1 MGLPRVHWTN
11 RFGTRMLLDGHVI
24 KMDDLHIMVANLLQ
38 RSKEHLVSK
47 VLKGLELEADISYT
61 FGPDTA
67 VIDDLSRTTPGHSF
81 LTGPLNPFLGM
92 TTLLAKAFLQHP
104 KVKGHFHSGLD
115 EENKPICIRRN
126 ISDWLR
132 EVEHATE
139 NICLLMFLL
148 GGQSPR
154 GTEFNVIKL
163 VNITTRLRGIFWLDG
178 WLMYLV
184 TELFMILHAL
194 VRPLTVDWTFE
205 LYGEAR
211 ARVQESTLMASEGTL
226 ITSDRMSH
234 FLEQLTLEHT
244 ELAMGY
250 RRWRHC
256 GIAVM
261 QRHLLIQEA
270 DEEGDVANS
279 VFDMQAAHTTKLAN
293 ALYALKTSEWHL
305 MTSTAVAKFMDASQR
320 SHDWML
326 IKIRG
331 SASRIDAGEA
341 QAISSMAQDPLVRQR
356 SDDAVDAIASAE
368 KRMAQSLADTE
379 KRLAA
384 LMELSSQTTAEEMSE
399 LAAATTKVTAVGV
412 EPPVQIGHPGEV
424 HVRMLQTVLK
434 DASASFKGNYQ
445 GVALATVSA
454 RQPHVLAVLATGL
467 GKSVLFMGPASVEPM
482 VTVVIAPLVAL
493 KLDIKQ
499 RALQAGVDC
508 SEWRHGLLQ
517 DRGLVI
523 LSGET
528 AGLETFWDWALLQYN
543 QKKLA
548 RICIDEVHLLLTSAH
563 YRPLLGLLAGIGTL
577 GVPVLH
583 MTATLPPVLKP
594 HIKAAVGIQS
604 MTVVR
609 SPTQR
614 PEIEIHAFTS
624 QLSPGE
630 VILVQRSSKEDAK
643 KIAQKLGC
651 PVLHADLSEA
661 EKLAILQGW
670 QLATYACVVATSAF
684 GVGVH
689 HPCCRVVL
697 VLGSYGLL
705 ELDGQQCDNC
715 QRELEWLNAQ
725 NQPLWRTP
733 ARAFPPAQLN
743 KNPHQLVARIPRLP
757 KVTSQRDKPAAS
769 TSGLS
774 GEGQAT
780 PQPLSPVVA
789 PALQPHFSPSSPPA
803 MDLDPE
809 EYLTF
814 STAKLRNAM
823 SRLKDRCVFCNF
835 NGRSDSH
842 LIGECNSAP
851 PPSIARGLSH
861 LGNGSSVEETKSG
874 LRKIPYGLGCYTCWY
889 PVGRLHPKLVQGN
902 VTCDRPDQLP
912 QLAWLVHH
920 TPQVQRRF
928 QEYFGTK
935 FSKPLEMFEWCQ
947 TESMQ
952 ERGSINVHI
961 LLVWYMERIKGLSL
975 VG

>member
-1 MGLPRVHWTN
+1 
-11 RFGTRMLLDGHVI
+11 
-24 KMDDLHIMVANLLQ
+24 MVAHLLQ

-47 VLKGLELEADISYT
+47 VLKGLELEADIGYT

-67 VIDDLSRTTPGHSF
+67 VIDDLSRTTPGYSF
-81 LTGPLNPFLGM
+81 LPDPLNPCLGM

-104 KVKGHFHSGLD
+104 KVKRHFHSGLD
-115 EENKPICIRRN
+115 EENKPIWIRRN

-148 GGQSPR
+148 GGQYPR

-178 WLMYLV
+178 WLMYLVGYSKIGSITQRDRVIVHGLPWEV

-211 ARVQESTLMASEGTL
+211 ARVQELTLMASEGTL

-234 FLEQLTLEHT
+234 LLEQLTLEHT
-244 ELAMGY
+244 GLAMGY

-261 QRHLLIQEA
+261 RCHILILEA

-356 SDDAVDAIASAE
+356 LDDAVDAIASAE

-384 LMELSSQTTAEEMSE
+384 LMELSSQTTAEKMSE

-412 EPPVQIGHPGEV
+412 EPPVQIWHPGVV

-434 DASASFKGNYQ
+434 DAPASFKGNYQ

-454 RQPHVLAVLATGL
+454 QQPHILAVLATGI

-482 VTVVIAPLVAL
+482 VMVVIAPLVAL

-523 LSGET
+523 LSGKT
-528 AGLETFWDWALLQYN
+528 AGLETFWYWALLQYN

-548 RICIDEVHLLLTSAH
+548 RI
-563 YRPLLGLLAGIGTL
+563 
-577 GVPVLH
+577 
-583 MTATLPPVLKP
+583 
-594 HIKAAVGIQS
+594 
-604 MTVVR
+604 
-609 SPTQR
+609 
-614 PEIEIHAFTS
+614 
-624 QLSPGE
+624 
-630 VILVQRSSKEDAK
+630 
-643 KIAQKLGC
+643 
-651 PVLHADLSEA
+651 
-661 EKLAILQGW
+661 
-670 QLATYACVVATSAF
+670 
-684 GVGVH
+684 
-689 HPCCRVVL
+689 
-697 VLGSYGLL
+697 
-705 ELDGQQCDNC
+705 
-715 QRELEWLNAQ
+715 
-725 NQPLWRTP
+725 
-733 ARAFPPAQLN
+733 
-743 KNPHQLVARIPRLP
+743 
-757 KVTSQRDKPAAS
+757 
-769 TSGLS
+769 
-774 GEGQAT
+774 
-780 PQPLSPVVA
+780 
-789 PALQPHFSPSSPPA
+789 
-803 MDLDPE
+803 
-809 EYLTF
+809 
-814 STAKLRNAM
+814 
-823 SRLKDRCVFCNF
+823 
-835 NGRSDSH
+835 
-842 LIGECNSAP
+842 
-851 PPSIARGLSH
+851 
-861 LGNGSSVEETKSG
+861 
-874 LRKIPYGLGCYTCWY
+874 
-889 PVGRLHPKLVQGN
+889 
-902 VTCDRPDQLP
+902 
-912 QLAWLVHH
+912 
-920 TPQVQRRF
+920 
-928 QEYFGTK
+928 
-935 FSKPLEMFEWCQ
+935 
-947 TESMQ
+947 
-952 ERGSINVHI
+952 
-961 LLVWYMERIKGLSL
+961 
-975 VG
+975 